1 MIENILGWLVV
12 AAVVLGGLLILGGA
26 AVALVGVAL
35 VVITWPW
42 VAAALLS
49 VFGLLALVLLV
60 VWLLDKADG
69 TLDTWPFGGD

>member
-35 VVITWPW
+35 VVIQWPW

-60 VWLLDKADG
+60 V
-69 TLDTWPFGGD
+69 

>member
-35 VVITWPW
+35 VVIQWPW

>member
-1 MIENILGWLVV
+1 MIENILGWLLV
-12 AAVVLGGLLILGGA
+12 AAVVLAGVLVVGGA
-26 AVALVGVAL
+26 AVTLVGVAL
-35 VVITWPW
+35 VVIQWPW

-49 VFGLLALVLLV
+49 VFGLLALVLLA